1 MTDEDTE
8 SFLSLQEMCSTASLK
23 PIPDTPATPVTVSTV
38 RSENVTSVSTTK
50 PSNTISQPANIFDLN
65 NLLILALQIEDQI
78 KFNESELLE

>member
-8 SFLSLQEMCSTASLK
+8 SFHSLQEMCSTASLK

-38 RSENVTSVSTTK
+38 RSENVSSVSTIK